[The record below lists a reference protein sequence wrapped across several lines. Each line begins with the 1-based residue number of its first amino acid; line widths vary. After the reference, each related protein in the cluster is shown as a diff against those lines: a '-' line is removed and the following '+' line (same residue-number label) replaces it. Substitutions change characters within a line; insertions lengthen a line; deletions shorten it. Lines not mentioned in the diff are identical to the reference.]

1 MKTRILSLILTLTL
15 LLSAF
20 AGCGTESEP
29 GSKAGTGVTTAQA
42 ETPTSPAP
50 SGTSDGT
57 SDAAETDEEEIVL
70 DYSGFVMPEETG
82 TLVVYT
88 DNGDKKAVTAAVRLF
103 EKTYPGVKVELQ
115 EYRDSEFADK
125 IRTEIPAGK
134 GPDVLLTSSDVLPD
148 IYKTMST
155 GLFEDLSPYVEN
167 DNAFDLSEYN
177 EGVMKGGIL
186 HGCRYIMPVTYQ
198 FPAVLTSREIL
209 EENGI
214 DPDSLSTYQ
223 GFIDACAAYHE
234 KNPGNKLF
242 QDGQDQYFVKQFYE
256 YTGMRMIDYETNT
269 VSFDEERF
277 RQAMDVCKLYY
288 VKNPAKAFG
297 EMAVDPLTR
306 GECLFGT
313 TGSSNFMLFL
323 YSYIFLALEYEQEPL
338 MVLVPDEHDG
348 STATILEFAAIPKSS
363 PNKLNAWRFLKIL
376 LSDEIQ
382 YGIDDTKPNQNILF
396 MTGNPV
402 RLESMRKLYQYY
414 VAGFEEYMNDE
425 RIDAMMQTT
434 MNVTDAICVPAVIYR
449 YVRDDMLPYIKGNST
464 YEQAFGKLMNE
475 LELYKDE

>member
-1 MKTRILSLILTLTL
+1 MKKHVLSLILALAL

-20 AGCGTESEP
+20 AGCSTETE
-29 GSKAGTGVTTAQA
+29 
-42 ETPTSPAP
+42 TSPGKTDTLVQ
-50 SGTSDGT
+50 SGAN
-57 SDAAETDEEEIVL
+57 DAASDNTGSVTGLQEETEGL
-70 DYSGFVMPEETG
+70 YPTPDYSDFVMPEETG
-82 TLVVYT
+82 TLIVYT
-88 DNGDKKAVTAAVRLF
+88 DYGDKKVITTAVRLF
-103 EKTYPGVKVELQ
+103 EETYPGVKVELQ

-125 IRTEIPAGK
+125 IRTEIPAGR

-148 IYKTMST
+148 ICKTMST
-155 GLFEDLSPYVEN
+155 GLFEDLNPYVEN
-167 DNAFDLSEYN
+167 DDAFDLSEYN

-198 FPAVLTSREIL
+198 FPAVLTTREIL

-214 DPDSLSTYQ
+214 APESLSTYQ
-223 GFIDACAAYHE
+223 GFIDACATYHE

-242 QDGQDQYFVKQFYE
+242 QNGQDQYYIQEFYE
-256 YTGMRMIDYETNT
+256 FTGMRMIDYETNT
-269 VSFDEERF
+269 VTFNEERF
-277 RQAMDVCKLYY
+277 RQAMEICRLYY
-288 VKNPAKAFG
+288 VKNPAKYIG
-297 EMAVDPLTR
+297 EMAVDPLMR
-306 GECLFGT
+306 SECLFGT
-313 TGSSNFMLFL
+313 MGSSNFMLFL

-414 VAGFEEYMNDE
+414 VAGFEEYMTEE
-425 RIDAMMQTT
+425 RIDAMMKTT
-434 MNVTDAICVPAVIYR
+434 MNVTDAVCVPAVIYR

-464 YEQAFGKLMNE
+464 YEQVFEKLMNE